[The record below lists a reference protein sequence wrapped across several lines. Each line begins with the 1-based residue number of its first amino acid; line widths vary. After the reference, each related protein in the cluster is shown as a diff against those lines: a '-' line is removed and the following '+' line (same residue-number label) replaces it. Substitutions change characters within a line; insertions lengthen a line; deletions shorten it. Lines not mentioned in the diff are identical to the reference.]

1 MANSNAVNKNKSN
14 KYNANRNTK
23 KSVKITE
30 TNALKK
36 TDDINQIESYKT
48 KRKSLTQKEINKR
61 KYENSQKA
69 YRTKR
74 KKQTESKK
82 DDAILQEVPTK
93 DSIKKKNVP
102 KEVLTK
108 ESIKKNSPKD
118 KKLKQTKK
126 SSIKK
131 DIEEIKNVSS
141 DAYKN
146 VKEKTSD
153 KSIPLGK
160 SKEDKK
166 KRKKR
171 YLKEALV
178 FALIITFINLLSYV
192 LFEYV
197 NLLRIFDI
205 KIFNVLA
212 TMIASFIISFI
223 FSFIIDYIVSE
234 IWVIFKRKRTGDAN
248 GDKGIKLK
256 EYQKDISDKKR
267 K

>member
-1 MANSNAVNKNKSN
+1 MANSNIVNKNKSKN
-14 KYNANRNTK
+14 KSTK
-23 KSVKITE
+23 KSVKTTE
-30 TNALKK
+30 NFELKK
-36 TDDINQIESYKT
+36 TDNLNQIENYKN
-48 KRKSLTQKEINKR
+48 KRKALTQKEINKR

-69 YRTKR
+69 YRTNR
-74 KKQTESKK
+74 KKKTENKK
-82 DDAILQEVPTK
+82 GNAILEELPTK
-93 DSIKKKNVP
+93 DNIKKKIVP

-108 ESIKKNSPKD
+108 ESVKENTTKNKKR
-118 KKLKQTKK
+118 KQEKEN
-126 SSIKK
+126 SIKK
-131 DIEEIKNVSS
+131 DIEEIKAVSS
-141 DAYKN
+141 DTYKA

-160 SKEDKK
+160 NKEDKK

-248 GDKGIKLK
+248 GDKGIKSK
-256 EYQKDISDKKR
+256 EYKKNIINKKR

>member
-1 MANSNAVNKNKSN
+1 MANSNAVNKNKS
-14 KYNANRNTK
+14 TK
-23 KSVKITE
+23 KSVKTTE
-30 TNALKK
+30 NFELNK
-36 TDDINQIESYKT
+36 TDNLNQIESYKT
-48 KRKSLTQKEINKR
+48 KRKALTQKEINKR

-69 YRTKR
+69 YRTNR
-74 KKQTESKK
+74 KKQTETKRAN
-82 DDAILQEVPTK
+82 DTLQEIPTK

-108 ESIKKNSPKD
+108 ESIKKSSPKD
-118 KKLKQTKK
+118 KKGKQKK
-126 SSIKK
+126 ESSIKK
-131 DIEEIKNVSS
+131 DIEEIKIASS

-160 SKEDKK
+160 NKEDKK
-166 KRKKR
+166 KRKIR

-178 FALIITFINLLSYV
+178 FAFIITFVNLLSYV

-212 TMIASFIISFI
+212 TMIASFIIGFI

-234 IWVIFKRKRTGDAN
+234 IWVILKRKRTGDTN